1 MSEPDGLS
9 CAFAEVIEL
18 CPPCF
23 TASDRPDIKDVG
35 GIQREDSFDALVV
48 DDSSDS
54 KCFVDSPA
62 FSCNYGSC
70 EYLYA
75 YFVAFL
81 YAATDIYG
89 VANFKV
95 RQLLLY
101 TFALYG
107 IEQLRF

>member
-1 MSEPDGLS
+1 MSEADGLS
-9 CAFAEVIEL
+9 GAFAKVIEL

-23 TASDRPDIKDVG
+23 SASDRPDIKDVG
-35 GIQREDSFDALVV
+35 GMQREDSFDALVF
-48 DDSSDS
+48 DDSSDGE
-54 KCFVDSPA
+54 CFVNSAA
-62 FSCNYGSC
+62 FPCDYGAS

-95 RQLLLY
+95 WNFTLY
-101 TFALYG
+101 TFALNG
-107 IEQLRF
+107 VEHLSF